1 MSIVYQLGKYQIVK
15 TNIQYAPPPP
25 TLSPLPA
32 KKKKKE
38 NLFHEMGWQY
48 NNAGWSVVGVYNKM
62 SSVMPF
68 SVML

>member
-15 TNIQYAPPPP
+15 TTIQYAPPPP
-25 TLSPLPA
+25 SPPSPQ

-48 NNAGWSVVGVYNKM
+48 NNAGWRVVGVYNKM